1 MRLRNLAMCLV
12 VGTVFLAASRS
23 AWAHAV
29 LVASTPTAGATVP
42 AGDLTV
48 DLKFNSRVDGA
59 HSTLSLVGPDGKAAE
74 LPLGTQVAPDEIRTH
89 AAGLLAGS
97 YTLRWQALSS
107 DGHITRGQIAFQV
120 K

>member
-1 MRLRNLAMCLV
+1 MRLRNLATSLALLAV
-12 VGTVFLAASRS
+12 LAAVPRS

-29 LVASTPTAGATVP
+29 LVASTPKVGDTVA

-59 HSTLSLVGPDGKAAE
+59 HSMLSLVGPDGNDTR
-74 LPLGTQVAPDEIRTH
+74 LPLGTQVAPDEIRTS
-89 AAGLLAGS
+89 AAGLVAGS

>member
-1 MRLRNLAMCLV
+1 MRLRSYAIILVLLALC
-12 VGTVFLAASRS
+12 AAAPRS

-29 LVASTPTAGATVP
+29 LVASTPKAGETVA
-42 AGDLTV
+42 AGDLTL

-59 HSTLSLVGPDGKAAE
+59 HSPLSLVGPDGNE
-74 LPLGTQVAPDEIRTH
+74 TRLPIGTQVAPDEIRTN
-89 AAGLLAGS
+89 AAGLAAGS
-97 YTLRWQALSS
+97 YTLHWQALSS